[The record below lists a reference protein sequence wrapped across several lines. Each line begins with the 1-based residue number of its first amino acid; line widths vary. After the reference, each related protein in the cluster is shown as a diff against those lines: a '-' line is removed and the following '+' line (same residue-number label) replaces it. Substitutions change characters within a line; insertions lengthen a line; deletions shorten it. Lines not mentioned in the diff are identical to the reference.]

1 MQEGGNYGSMEQ
13 NCNEKQNISND
24 EIEEELYHYEAHESL
39 EDEQFELHT
48 QVNKDL
54 ADDQNDP
61 YKYGEERELEGNE
74 D

>member
-1 MQEGGNYGSMEQ
+1 MMQNYSTGMQEGNNY
-13 NCNEKQNISND
+13 NSND

-54 ADDQNDP
+54 AGDQNDP
-61 YKYGEERELEGNE
+61 YKYGEDPELEGNE